1 MHTKAARILR
11 LSFKTNNE
19 RMQTR
24 DEKKAQTR
32 KSLMD
37 AALALTGNGSNFS
50 SISLREVAKNAGVVP
65 TSFYRHFTDMEELGL
80 NIIDDL
86 GLMLRKLMRTA
97 RQSEGFFDALARSSV
112 EFYANYVCSNKNYFF
127 FMEQV
132 KTGGTPVLRKA
143 IRKELKYFANELV
156 LDVRPVKAFAEVN
169 DADLD
174 ILCQLI
180 VDTVFENTIDLLDQV
195 EENPDYIHTYTE
207 HTLKKLRLIWL
218 GATAWRS

>member
-1 MHTKAARILR
+1 
-11 LSFKTNNE
+11 
-19 RMQTR
+19 MQTR

-37 AALALTGNGSNFS
+37 AALSLTGNGSNFS

-97 RQSEGFFDALARSSV
+97 RQNEDYFDALAKSSV
-112 EFYANYVCSNKNYFF
+112 EFYANYVCTHKNYFY

-132 KTGGTPVLRKA
+132 KTGGTPTLRKA

-156 LDVRPVKAFAEVN
+156 SDVRPLKNLAN
-169 DADLD
+169 IDDADLD

-180 VDTVFENTIDLLDQV
+180 VETVFENTIDLLDQAEV
-195 EENPDYIHTYTE
+195 DPRYIETYTE

-218 GATAWRS
+218 GAIAWRS